1 MALTD
6 PTVRRPPTAPPTP
19 PAARPA
25 PTETPE
31 CEASTCAG
39 ISTPESVELHN
50 AWPGWVP
57 LLLIALMVLSCLGF
71 AVGRIAG
78 W

>member
-1 MALTD
+1 MTVEQQS
-6 PTVRRPPTAPPTP
+6 TVRGRPVPVSL
-19 PAARPA
+19 

-31 CEASTCAG
+31 CEASTCSG
-39 ISTPESVELHN
+39 ISTPEPVELHN
-50 AWPGWVP
+50 AWPSWIP
-57 LLLIALMVLSCLGF
+57 LLVIAVLVVCCVGF

>member
-6 PTVRRPPTAPPTP
+6 HVEAAEHRPVPVTAP
-19 PAARPA
+19 A
-25 PTETPE
+25 ETPE
-31 CEASTCAG
+31 CEGSTCAG
-39 ISTPESVELHN
+39 ISTPESLELRT
-50 AWPGWVP
+50 AWPGWIP
-57 LLLIALMVLSCLGF
+57 LLVIAALVVSCVGF

>member
-1 MALTD
+1 MSAEQSVAKSAGTG
-6 PTVRRPPTAPPTP
+6 
-19 PAARPA
+19 PA

-31 CEASTCAG
+31 CEASTCHA
-39 ISTPESVELHN
+39 ISVPETVELHT
-50 AWPGWVP
+50 AWPGWIP
-57 LLLIALMVLSCLGF
+57 LSVIIAMAFAFVAF

>member
-1 MALTD
+1 MTSELRSITGQRA
-6 PTVRRPPTAPPTP
+6 V
-19 PAARPA
+19 PANP

-31 CEASTCAG
+31 CEASTCSG
-39 ISTPESVELHN
+39 ISTPEPVELHN
-50 AWPGWVP
+50 AWPSWIP
-57 LLLIALMVLSCLGF
+57 LLVIAVMVVCCAGF